1 MQRQVRILDINTST
15 NNKKLSQEE
24 INRYKKQLE
33 KAVPYT
39 EKEIADI
46 PLDSCDF
53 DIDRMSALNAQRA
66 LKKAGLL

>member
-1 MQRQVRILDINTST
+1 MDINTST
-15 NNKKLSQEE
+15 NSYKLSEEE
-24 INRYKKQLE
+24 IKKYREILA

-39 EKEIADI
+39 EKEIVDI
-46 PLDSCDF
+46 PLDSWYF

>member
-1 MQRQVRILDINTST
+1 MNTST

-33 KAVPYT
+33 KAIPYT

-46 PLDSCDF
+46 PLDSWDF

-66 LKKAGLL
+66 LKEAGLL

>member
-1 MQRQVRILDINTST
+1 MDINTST

-53 DIDRMSALNAQRA
+53 DIDRMSAFNAQRA

>member
-1 MQRQVRILDINTST
+1 MDINTST

-46 PLDSCDF
+46 PLDSCNF

>member
-1 MQRQVRILDINTST
+1 MDINTST
-15 NNKKLSQEE
+15 NSYKLSEEE
-24 INRYKKQLE
+24 IKKYREILA

-53 DIDRMSALNAQRA
+53 DIDRMSAFNAQRA